1 MLLPDTGLDGAFTVA
16 ENLRAALQAMAV
28 PGLDRAVTGSFGVAV
43 HPEDAADAETLLRR
57 ADQALYLGQ
66 AQRAQPGRGGGRGAD
81 RLTFGVGSAPAM
93 ERRAEFTPQMG
104 LPDARHDRC
113 RRRRAPRRDRAQAP
127 HARRRRAG
135 GRAGRADRA
144 RPGADRRARRRR
156 RTACDEAIDRTRF
169 WLGLDDDLD
178 GVPRPLPRRPDHR
191 ARRPARSRGC
201 ARRAGPS
208 RSRRSPGR
216 SPSSSSTSRA
226 RRRSS
231 GGSSS
236 GSAARCERTGLR
248 DVPSARKLAAP
259 GARVPPVPRPLGGP
273 VDRAGAGARG
283 RSPPGRVDLR
293 APDHEAGWR
302 RLRTI
307 PGIGSWT
314 LEILALHGQG
324 RHDQVPAGDL
334 NFLKLVA
341 RMRTGSPHA
350 RATEDE
356 VREFFA
362 PYAPWS
368 GLAGVYAMRS
378 PVLTGPPRPADPRR
392 GRTRS
397 SARAADPLAA

>member
-1 MLLPDTGLDGAFTVA
+1 
-16 ENLRAALQAMAV
+16 
-28 PGLDRAVTGSFGVAV
+28 
-43 HPEDAADAETLLRR
+43 
-57 ADQALYLGQ
+57 
-66 AQRAQPGRGGGRGAD
+66 
-81 RLTFGVGSAPAM
+81 M
-93 ERRAEFTPQMG
+93 ERRAEFTPRWAFRMPVMTG
-104 LPDARHDRC
+104 CDAV
-113 RRRRAPRRDRAQAP
+113 ARRDGTVLKRLMHVGEEPVVVRAAQT
-127 HARRRRAG
+127 AR
-135 GRAGRADRA
+135 DRVLI
-144 RPGADRRARRRR
+144 GAEAA
-156 RTACDEAIDRTRF
+156 TGEACDEAIDRTRF
-169 WLGLDDDLD
+169 WLGLDDDLSAFHD
-178 GVPRPLPRRPDHR
+178 RFRDDPIIGPVVRRQPWLRAPRRPEPFEALAWAITEQLIDFPR
-191 ARRPARSRGC
+191 AAAIQRRIVFRL
-201 ARRAGPS
+201 GP
-208 RSRRSPGR
+208 
-216 SPSSSSTSRA
+216 
-226 RRRSS
+226 
-231 GGSSS
+231 
-236 GSAARCERTGLR
+236 RCERTGLR
-248 DVPSARKLAAP
+248 DVPSASRLAAQAP
-259 GARVPPVPRPLGGP
+259 AFLQSL
-273 VDRAGAGARG
+273 DLSAG
-283 RSPPGRVDLR
+283 RSIALVRCAREVAAGRVDLR

-378 PVLTGPPRPADPRR
+378 PVLKGPPRPEDPRR